1 MDANTR
7 LVDDMKEGSKTL
19 GKDVKNMNTDL
30 KKIVSKMRAPG
41 KLCMDITLLI
51 VLAVLTGT
59 LIWAVRFYLSLDPT
73 AV

>member
-1 MDANTR
+1 MDANQR
-7 LVDDMKEGSKTL
+7 LVDDMKDGTKTL
-19 GKDVKNMNTDL
+19 GKDIKNMNTDL
-30 KKIVSKMRAPG
+30 KKIVNKMRAPG

-59 LIWAVRFYLSLDPT
+59 LIWAVRFYLSLDVT

>member
-1 MDANTR
+1 MDANAK
-7 LVDDMKEGSKTL
+7 LVDEMRDGTKTL

-30 KKIVSKMRAPG
+30 KKIVNKMRAPG

-59 LIWAVRFYLSLDPT
+59 LIWAIRFYMSLDTGPI
-73 AV
+73 